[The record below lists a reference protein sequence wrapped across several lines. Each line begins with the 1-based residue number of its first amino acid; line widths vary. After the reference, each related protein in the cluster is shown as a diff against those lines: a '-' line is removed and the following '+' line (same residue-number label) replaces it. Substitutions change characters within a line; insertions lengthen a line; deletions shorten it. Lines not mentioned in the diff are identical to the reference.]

1 MGRIPSFV
9 TRSALGVSILLSAC
23 GDSTG
28 PSEIPGPGPVTLA
41 VGGHHACRLL
51 DDGGIRCWGRAD
63 AGQLGIDSTPF
74 SATASLISLDGVT
87 FTSVAAGGLHTCALA
102 DDGVPWCW
110 GQNGSGQAG
119 IPISE
124 NQDCGELVH
133 GWRCVPNPRPVAT
146 DQQFTALVAGGGN
159 TCGFNQSG
167 LIYCWGAN
175 GSGQLGAA
183 ATDDCGG
190 SACSWTPIALA
201 GPAFRMLALGAS
213 AHFCGLTADGTAYCW
228 GSNDG
233 GELGLG
239 MVGGAHS
246 QPAQVAGNHRFRAIA
261 VGGEHTCALDTDG
274 KPWCWGRDILPPGE
288 GGVSQSATPVAIA
301 GTPALVDLITGTWAA
316 CGRTSAGAVWC
327 WGINAYGE
335 MGIAPAGLNVRVDT
349 PTEMAGHPA
358 WQVLGGQGATF
369 CGLDR
374 DAATWCWGY
383 GVFGE
388 LGPVHES
395 SSEPVEIGMGG

>member
-1 MGRIPSFV
+1 MDRTPFLV
-9 TRSALGVSILLSAC
+9 VLSALALPILASAC

-28 PSEIPGPGPVTLA
+28 PSEIPEPTPFTLA

-74 SATASLISLDGVT
+74 SGTASPIAVHGVT

-124 NQDCGELVH
+124 NQDCGEAVH
-133 GWRCVPNPRPVAT
+133 GWRCVPGPRPVET
-146 DQQFTALVAGGGN
+146 NQRFTALVAGAGN
-159 TCGFNQSG
+159 TCGFSAEGQ
-167 LIYCWGAN
+167 IYCWGTN
-175 GSGQLGAA
+175 GSGQLGAN
-183 ATDDCGG
+183 ATDDCNGTP
-190 SACSWTPIALA
+190 CSWTPVALG
-201 GPAFRMLALGAS
+201 GPDFRVLALGAS
-213 AHFCGLTADGTAYCW
+213 AHLCGLTADGTAYCW
-228 GSNDG
+228 GSNDA

-239 MVGGAHS
+239 MAGEAQS
-246 QPAQVAGNHRFRAIA
+246 QPAPVSGDHRFRAIA
-261 VGGEHTCALDTDG
+261 VGGEHTCALDTQG
-274 KPWCWGRDILPPGE
+274 RPWCWGRDILPPGE
-288 GGVSQSATPVAIA
+288 GGVSQSTIPVAID
-301 GTPALVDLITGTWAA
+301 GGPAFTELMTGTWAA

-335 MGIAPAGLNVRVDT
+335 MGITPAGLNVRYDT
-349 PTEMAGHPA
+349 PREMAGRRM
-358 WQVLGGQGATF
+358 WQSVGGQGATF

-374 DAATWCWGY
+374 DGVSWCWGY

-395 SSEPVEIGMGG
+395 SSEPVRIGMG